1 MSILFNRIEGMV
13 SSGHG
18 AHPKSRGAAS
28 VSLGAGLP
36 ISPQRLRSSR
46 AELLARLTLLL
57 IGLGFFA
64 ATTLFIVALITV
76 ILA

>member
-1 MSILFNRIEGMV
+1 MSISFNRIEGMV
-13 SSGHG
+13 PAGHG
-18 AHPKSRGAAS
+18 THPKGRGAKS
-28 VSLGAGLP
+28 VPLRAGLP

-46 AELLARLTLLL
+46 AELEARLTLLL

>member
-1 MSILFNRIEGMV
+1 MSILFNRIEEMV
-13 SSGHG
+13 PSGYG
-18 AHPKSRGAAS
+18 THPKDRSVAS
-28 VSLGAGLP
+28 VPPRAGLP

-46 AELLARLTLLL
+46 AELVARLTLLL